1 MKERKLR
8 KQKKNRVILQKG
20 RGYSLINAR
29 GFHNL
34 ENGSL
39 VTLIYEID
47 SDGEAVGKPVQFFIN
62 DEEKAYE
69 YQKDI
74 RPSKLITYKKR
85 YSNQESPY
93 SADLLVEF
101 VREHVNIWK

>member
-8 KQKKNRVILQKG
+8 KQKKNRVLLQKG
-20 RGYSLINAR
+20 RAYSPINAR

-34 ENGSL
+34 KNGTL
-39 VTLIYEID
+39 VTLIYQID
-47 SDGEAVGKPVQFFIN
+47 SDGEATGKPVEFFIN

-85 YSNQESPY
+85 YSNTESPY
-93 SADLLVEF
+93 SAELLVEF
-101 VREHVNIWK
+101 VREHVNI

>member
-8 KQKKNRVILQKG
+8 KQKKNRVLLQKG
-20 RGYSLINAR
+20 RAYSPINAR

-34 ENGSL
+34 KDGTL
-39 VTLIYEID
+39 VTLIYQID
-47 SDGEAVGKPVQFFIN
+47 SDGEATGKPVQFFIN

-85 YSNQESPY
+85 YSNTESPY
-93 SADLLVEF
+93 SAELLVEF
-101 VREHVNIWK
+101 VREHVNI